1 MKHLKDNKIYFRKKK
16 KQNKTKQMKKNKQT
30 NKKLV
35 KWQISSR
42 QNT

>member
-16 KQNKTKQMKKNKQT
+16 KHNKTKQMKKNKQT

-35 KWQISSR
+35 K
-42 QNT
+42 